1 MADEPVSVRLAR
13 GRTARVQLKPLHAR
27 FGVEVSGV
35 LVVVGRVVPGGQGE
49 RNGIMEGD
57 VLCEINGQRLDRDR
71 RGRRVAP
78 SEALVDQMV
87 KACRTSAAAAT
98 GAGESEGAGAG
109 AGLTLTFRPKPVA
122 GSRPV
127 TPAGTAGVGAKAS
140 AQET

>member
-1 MADEPVSVRLAR
+1 M
-13 GRTARVQLKPLHAR
+13 
-27 FGVEVSGV
+27 V

-98 GAGESEGAGAG
+98 GSGESESEGAGAG
-109 AGLTLTFRPKPVA
+109 LGLTLTFRPKPVA